1 MDQMQTRIR
10 NPPTSV
16 PSSKPTLTKRRSRAK
31 TLPSWFMV
39 APQRKRRLTW
49 SKIVVVLASPT
60 CSRKVKIS
68 ERRRCVRLIQASP
81 RTRRCKERRVTLMA
95 FDSGEEPGPANGCQ
109 PRLCVEVGNRPLA
122 WASAVRLCWL
132 QATGWVHEP
141 VERRLLKVKL
151 WEFAFVF
158 MFLYSTAEVYQ
169 GTKEAFAATERRTLA
184 QPLVFH
190 FLF

>member
-1 MDQMQTRIR
+1 
-10 NPPTSV
+10 
-16 PSSKPTLTKRRSRAK
+16 
-31 TLPSWFMV
+31 
-39 APQRKRRLTW
+39 
-49 SKIVVVLASPT
+49 
-60 CSRKVKIS
+60 
-68 ERRRCVRLIQASP
+68 
-81 RTRRCKERRVTLMA
+81 MA